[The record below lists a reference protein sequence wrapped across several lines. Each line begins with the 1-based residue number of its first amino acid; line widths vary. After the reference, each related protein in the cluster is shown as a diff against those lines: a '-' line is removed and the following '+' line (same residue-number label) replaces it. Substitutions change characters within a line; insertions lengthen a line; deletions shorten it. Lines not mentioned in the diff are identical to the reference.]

1 MPKKIS
7 VETVSDDLANL
18 EGKVDD
24 LAGTVDTI
32 QSDVSYV
39 KDRIDKMP
47 TKADLEEMFERS
59 FAFATLK
66 AEHERIKQIIRE
78 HHNIEI

>member
-7 VETVSDDLANL
+7 VETVSDDLANV
-18 EGKVDD
+18 EEKVDK
-24 LAGTVDTI
+24 LTGTVNTI

-47 TKADLEEMFERS
+47 TKEDLEEMFERS

>member
-39 KDRIDKMP
+39 KGRVDQLP
-47 TKADLEEMFERS
+47 TKADLVKILERS
-59 FAFATLK
+59 MAFATLK
-66 AEHERIKQIIRE
+66 AEHERIKKIIRK
-78 HHNIEI
+78 HHNIEV

>member
-7 VETVSDDLANL
+7 IETVSDDLANL
-18 EGKVDD
+18 EGKVDG
-24 LAGTVDTI
+24 LAGTVNAI
-32 QSDVSYV
+32 QGDVSYV

-47 TKADLEEMFERS
+47 TKEDLEDMLERS

-66 AEHERIKQIIRE
+66 AEHERIKQIIRK
-78 HHNIEI
+78 HHNIEV